1 MRSTSKSNSN
11 PNPNQQ
17 LLERYSWYVNRFAT
31 SLVVETNHIFGYS
44 KQDVLLEVHNTFD
57 PWWTLHHM
65 ASEYNNPEYGWK
77 WNTWEYTSRLEQSIN
92 DLELFYESHSS
103 TLERILGD
111 GTITQFLL
119 TRLNEEEDWYEYEY
133 DLDEYDDEDNS
144 SIEEESGSE

>member
-1 MRSTSKSNSN
+1 
-11 PNPNQQ
+11 
-17 LLERYSWYVNRFAT
+17 
-31 SLVVETNHIFGYS
+31 
-44 KQDVLLEVHNTFD
+44 
-57 PWWTLHHM
+57 M